1 MKWVFWGAAI
11 VIAYTYLGYAGWL
24 WLRSH
29 LRPLPVKSGP
39 YQPSVSIVM
48 VVRNEAKVLENKLR
62 NLLDLNY
69 PGELVQIV
77 VASDG
82 STDTTNEILS
92 QYAKNPRVRVLFLPQ
107 SRGKSAGLN
116 DAIAAALGEIVV
128 FTDARQVIE
137 PDAVRVLMENFA
149 DPQVGCASGE
159 LMLGDAKSG
168 EAARGMGLYWRIEKE
183 IRELEAA
190 SGSVVGATGAIYAVR
205 RSLLVAVPP
214 ETILD
219 DVYIPMQV
227 LKQGARVVFDPR
239 ARAWDL
245 PDLGTGR
252 EFARKVRTLSGNY
265 QLLQL
270 APWLLSSA
278 NPVRFEFVSH
288 KLLRLAGPFALAAA
302 LLTSALL
309 PAPMY
314 RIAFILQL
322 AFYGLSLLAM
332 ARLKLGPLTRMGD
345 AAFIFVVLNTAA
357 AVAFANFVTG
367 RKAVW
372 SHEAGGLEALNS
384 SVVQVGPRAPGSREV
399 Q

>member
-11 VIAYTYLGYAGWL
+11 AIAYTYLGYAGWL
-24 WLRSH
+24 WLRSRW
-29 LRPLPVKSGP
+29 RPRPVESGP
-39 YQPSVSIVM
+39 FQPFVSIVM
-48 VVRNEAKVLENKLR
+48 VVRNEAKVLESKLR

-69 PGELVQIV
+69 PADLVQIV

-82 STDTTNEILS
+82 STDGTNEILS
-92 QYAKNPRVRVLFLPQ
+92 EYGKNSRVRVILLPQ
-107 SRGKSAGLN
+107 SRGKAAGLN
-116 DAIAAALGEIVV
+116 DAIAAAQGEIVA
-128 FTDARQVIE
+128 FTDARQTIE
-137 PDAVRVLMENFA
+137 PEAVRLLMENFA
-149 DPQVGCASGE
+149 DPHVGCASGE
-159 LMLGDAKSG
+159 LMLGDAESG
-168 EAARGMGLYWRIEKE
+168 EAAQGMGLYWGIEKE

-219 DVYIPMQV
+219 DVYIPMHV
-227 LKQGARVVFDPR
+227 LKQGARVVFDSR

-278 NPVRFEFVSH
+278 NPLRFEFVSH
-288 KLLRLAGPFALAAA
+288 KLLRLVVPFALAAA
-302 LLTSALL
+302 LLASALL
-309 PAPMY
+309 PGPIY
-314 RIAFILQL
+314 RIALILQL

-332 ARLKLGPLTRMGD
+332 ARLKLGPLARMGD
-345 AAFIFVVLNTAA
+345 AAFTFVVLNTAA

-367 RKAVW
+367 RKTVW
-372 SHEAGGLEALNS
+372 I
-384 SVVQVGPRAPGSREV
+384 R
-399 Q
+399 